1 LSKIEIRR
9 KTLLTNQSKLLEQST
24 QMVSQIANSLNTSF
38 NLSSTPWKEYELRT
52 LKLSTSPNIPR
63 VGGML
68 TVVETSKII
77 GLLQILKI

>member
-1 LSKIEIRR
+1 MRR
-9 KTLLTNQSKLLEQST
+9 KTLSTNQSKLLEQST

-38 NLSSTPWKEYELRT
+38 NLSSILWKEYELRT
-52 LKLSTSPNIPR
+52 LRLSTSPNIPR

-68 TVVETSKII
+68 TIAETSKFI